1 VILGL
6 DIKRIDSQIM
16 TALAYIL
23 LVIFIHR

>member
-1 VILGL
+1 MILGL